1 MLIIISYNDQHCL
14 QPYFT
19 AWHFPQQLSLTGVSI
34 HMDHDPM
41 ENVGFESPS
50 SIRELII
57 QLLFLCCH
65 VPSLGNQKIIYWNIT
80 VNLERNFKVPCNSKF
95 YERKTSNLRFRHYIR
110 QLGMVYDGI
119 SWLNL
124 SKEPLSTPAFFPLVT
139 LKKTQQGCV
148 HWITM
153 KKNQETAILK

>member
-50 SIRELII
+50 SIRELVI

-80 VNLERNFKVPCNSKF
+80 VNLEKKVPCNSKF
-95 YERKTSNLRFRHYIR
+95 YERKTSNLRFRHHIR
-110 QLGMVYDGI
+110 QLGMVWWNLLTKFLKRAFINPCLFHTHYFKK
-119 SWLNL
+119 SPARMCSLNYN
-124 SKEPLSTPAFFPLVT
+124 E
-139 LKKTQQGCV
+139 
-148 HWITM
+148 
-153 KKNQETAILK
+153 KNQETAILK